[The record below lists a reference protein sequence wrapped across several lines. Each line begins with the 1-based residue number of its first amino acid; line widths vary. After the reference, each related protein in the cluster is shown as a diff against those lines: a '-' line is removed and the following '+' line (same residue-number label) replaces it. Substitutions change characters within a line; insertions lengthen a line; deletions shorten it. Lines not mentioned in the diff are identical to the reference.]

1 MKGQMNT
8 QQTIEKGEIIP
19 QKSLD
24 DLVAAWTEYL
34 ELEYSK
40 TTSEAYLKGFRLFN
54 SWLADEGMTVAQVR
68 PSDIRRWREYM
79 HESYAAQTVNLW
91 LSAVRRFFAFLIE
104 EFNAPILNP
113 AREVRGVKRG
123 KGGPHKRDELTSNE
137 VRSVLALCDD
147 SDLGRRDKAVL
158 SLMAYCALRTVEI
171 QRVDLADLQT
181 KDDRTILWIH
191 GKGHEEVDDFV
202 VLPSPTEQAIR
213 DWLKVRKKKSGPLFW
228 SLSRQNKGE
237 RLSSRAIRRLV
248 KTRFADAAVVGNRKS
263 THSLRHSA
271 ITNAIRNGAKP
282 LQVQA
287 MARHR
292 SFDTTLGYY
301 HEVGRIA
308 SPAEDM
314 IDYSN

>member
-1 MKGQMNT
+1 MGQMNT
-8 QQTIEKGEIIP
+8 LQTIEKGEIIP

-34 ELEYSK
+34 DLEYSK
-40 TTSEAYLKGFRLFN
+40 TTSVAYLKGFRVFN

-123 KGGPHKRDELTSNE
+123 KGGPHKRDELTSSE
-137 VRSVLALCDD
+137 VRSVLSLCDD
-147 SDLGRRDKAVL
+147 SALGRRDEAIL
-158 SLMAYCALRTVEI
+158 SLMAYCAVRTVEI
-171 QRVDLADLQT
+171 QRADIADLQT
-181 KDDRTILWIH
+181 KDNRTILWIR
-191 GKGHEEVDDFV
+191 GKGHEEADDFV
-202 VLPSPTEQAIR
+202 VLPSHTERVVR
-213 DWLKVRKKKSGPLFW
+213 DWLKVRKKKAGPLFW
-228 SLSRQNKGE
+228 SLSRQNRGE
-237 RLSSRAIRRLV
+237 RLSSRAIRGIV
-248 KTRFADAAVVGNRKS
+248 KDRFANAGVLGNHKT

-271 ITNAIRNGAKP
+271 ITNAIRQGAQP

-314 IDYSN
+314 INYSS

>member
-1 MKGQMNT
+1 MSQMNT
-8 QQTIEKGEIIP
+8 LQTIEKGEIIP

-40 TTSEAYLKGFRLFN
+40 TTCVAYLKGFRLFN
-54 SWLADEGMTVAQVR
+54 SWLTDEGMIVAQVR
-68 PSDIRRWREYM
+68 PSDIRRWREHM
-79 HESYAAQTVNLW
+79 RGSYAAQTVNLW

-123 KGGPHKRDELTSNE
+123 KGGPHKRDELTSSE
-137 VRSVLALCDD
+137 VRSVLSLCDD
-147 SDLGRRDKAVL
+147 SALGRRDEAIL
-158 SLMAYCALRTVEI
+158 SLMAYCAVRTVEI
-171 QRVDLADLQT
+171 QRADIADLQT
-181 KDDRTILWIH
+181 KDNRTILWIR
-191 GKGHEEVDDFV
+191 GKGHEEADDFV
-202 VLPSPTEQAIR
+202 VLPSHTERVVR
-213 DWLKVRKKKSGPLFW
+213 DWLKVRKKKAGPLFW
-228 SLSRQNKGE
+228 SLSRQNRGE
-237 RLSSRAIRRLV
+237 RLSSRAIRGIV
-248 KTRFADAAVVGNRKS
+248 KDRFANAGVLGNHKT

-271 ITNAIRNGAKP
+271 ITNAIRQGAQP